1 MGPPIP
7 PLPAMPP
14 AILLAPALALAVLGA
29 HFYRAQ
35 SWIAVGA
42 VALLLALFLV
52 KARWAGLA
60 LQVALVAGALEWIR
74 TAAGFIAVRESQGQP
89 WTRLA
94 LILGTVA
101 VLTAA
106 SALAVRS
113 ARARRHFGG

>member
-1 MGPPIP
+1 
-7 PLPAMPP
+7 MPP
-14 AILLAPALALAVLGA
+14 PILLAPAFALAVLGA

-35 SWIAVGA
+35 LWIGVGA
-42 VALLLALFLV
+42 VVLLLATVFV
-52 KARWAGLA
+52 KARWAGIL

-74 TAAGFIAVRESQGQP
+74 TAAAFIAVRESTGQS

-101 VLTAA
+101 ALTAA

-113 ARARRHFGG
+113 ARARRHFGA